1 MVSGAVGRGGWSAAR
16 GGISG
21 GIEEDLMPARRP
33 APPEEPTP
41 LPVVLLLVTA
51 LAPVTGAIMS
61 APGMGLLLVTLGITD
76 SILLLTGLQ

>member
-1 MVSGAVGRGGWSAAR
+1 
-16 GGISG
+16 
-21 GIEEDLMPARRP
+21 MPARRP

-41 LPVVLLLVTA
+41 LPVVMMLLTA

-61 APGMGLLLVTLGITD
+61 APMMGLLLITLSVTD